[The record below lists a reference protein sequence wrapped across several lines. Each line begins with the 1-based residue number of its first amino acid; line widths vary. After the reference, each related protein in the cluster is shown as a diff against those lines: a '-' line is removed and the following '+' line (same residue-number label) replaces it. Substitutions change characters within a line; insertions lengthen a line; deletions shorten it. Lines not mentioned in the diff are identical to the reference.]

1 MDTKHYKINLKAIR
15 ADLFL
20 YVSADDIDLAI
31 EKAIDTPYNEWEVS
45 DFVMPEGNQIDAEEV
60 SERIR

>member
-31 EKAIDTPYNEWEVS
+31 ERAIDTPYNEWEVS

>member
-45 DFVMPEGNQIDAEEV
+45 DFVMPEGNQVDAEEV

>member
-15 ADLFL
+15 ADLFI

-31 EKAIDTPYNEWEVS
+31 ERAIDTPYNEWEVS

>member
-15 ADLFL
+15 ADLFI

-31 EKAIDTPYNEWEVS
+31 EKAIDTPYSEWEVS

>member
-15 ADLFL
+15 ADLFV

-31 EKAIDTPYNEWEVS
+31 ERAIDTPYNEWEVS

-60 SERIR
+60 SGRIR

>member
-31 EKAIDTPYNEWEVS
+31 ERAIDTPYNEWEVS

-60 SERIR
+60 SGRIR